1 MIIMQKDDDEDDVQ
15 TKKSLINTPKSI
27 KTEEAKD
34 QRSSR
39 QHEQGIRDLWSV
51 FQEKTRNAV
60 KYNKLR
66 KKKDKTGTS
75 I

>member
-1 MIIMQKDDDEDDVQ
+1 MLAMIIMQKDDDEDDVQ

-39 QHEQGIRDLWSV
+39 QHEIGH
-51 FQEKTRNAV
+51 T
-60 KYNKLR
+60 
-66 KKKDKTGTS
+66 
-75 I
+75 

>member
-1 MIIMQKDDDEDDVQ
+1 MLAMIIMQKDDNDEDDVQ

-39 QHEQGIRDLWSV
+39 QHEIGH
-51 FQEKTRNAV
+51 T
-60 KYNKLR
+60 
-66 KKKDKTGTS
+66 
-75 I
+75 